1 METAKLFQNGQSQAV
16 CLPKEFRFQGEE
28 VCIKKVGNTVM
39 LFPKDSAWE
48 THLDGLNGFTDDFMS
63 QGRDQGIQQ
72 DRENL

>member
-28 VCIKKVGNTVM
+28 VCIKKVVNTGM
-39 LFPKDSAWE
+39 LFPKYSAWE
-48 THLDGLNGFTDDFMS
+48 INLDGLNGFTDDFMS

-72 DRENL
+72 DREDL